1 MSFNLTKLII
11 LINLYM
17 SFSPQSKVWIYQSNR
32 KFTSVEENE
41 ILQKLESFTEAW
53 KAHGNELLAKAEIR
67 YGFFI
72 ILTVDE
78 SQASITGCSIDSSV
92 KLMKE
97 IEQEYHVDLF
107 NRFNISYLLDNEVK
121 VQNKEDFETLVN
133 IKQIT
138 PDTIVFN
145 NMVQTLQELETKWKV
160 PFKNS
165 WHSTVFAHLL

>member
-1 MSFNLTKLII
+1 
-11 LINLYM
+11 M
-17 SFSPQSKVWIYQSNR
+17 SFSPQSRVWIYQSDR
-32 KFTSVEENE
+32 KFSSIEENQ
-41 ILQKLESFTEAW
+41 ILNKLAAFTNQW

-78 SQASITGCSIDSSV
+78 SQAGVTGCSIDSSV
-92 KLMKE
+92 RLIKE
-97 IEQEYHVDLF
+97 IESEYHVDLF
-107 NRFNISYLLDNEVK
+107 NRFNIAYRIDDEVK
-121 VQNKEDFETLVN
+121 VQGKEDFETLVN

-138 PDTIVFN
+138 PETIVFN
-145 NMVQTLQELETKWKV
+145 NMVQTLADLESKWEV

>member
-1 MSFNLTKLII
+1 
-11 LINLYM
+11 M
-17 SFSPQSKVWIYQSNR
+17 SFSPHSRVWIYQSDR
-32 KFTSVEENE
+32 KFTSNEENE
-41 ILQKLESFTEAW
+41 ILNKLAGFTNQW

-78 SQASITGCSIDSSV
+78 SQAGVTGCSIDSSV
-92 KLMKE
+92 RLIKE

-107 NRFNISYLLDNEVK
+107 NRFNMAYKVNGEV
-121 VQNKEDFETLVN
+121 VVNSKEDFETLVN

-138 PDTIVFN
+138 PETIVFN
-145 NMVQTLQELETKWKV
+145 NMVQNLAELETKWEV
-160 PFKNS
+160 PFQNS